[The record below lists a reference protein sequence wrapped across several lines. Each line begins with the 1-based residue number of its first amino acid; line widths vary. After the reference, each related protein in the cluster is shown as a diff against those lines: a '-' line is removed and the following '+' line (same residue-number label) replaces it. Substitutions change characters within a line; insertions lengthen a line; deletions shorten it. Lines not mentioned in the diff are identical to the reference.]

1 MERRA
6 TLDKFLVTALP
17 QADTALAPGIGH
29 TATYHTDATLNT
41 GIPATKPTLL
51 LPNGAPAYHPISVA
65 AQILGLHPR
74 TLRLWE
80 AAGLLRPKL
89 RGIQRLFSNDDLRRV
104 LCIHRMI
111 HDEGIG
117 IASIIRLV
125 ALAPCWEIV
134 RCPADVC
141 AACSAFRR
149 GGIPCWKQTR
159 RACPKGPEQCQKCD
173 VYLQGQEAA
182 CIPRRSR
189 RKRDASASEGPKA

>member
-74 TLRLWE
+74 TIRLYE
-80 AAGLLRPKL
+80 AAGLLRPKRRCL
-89 RGIQRLFSNDDLRRV
+89 QRLFSNDDLRRV
-104 LCIHRMI
+104 LCIRRMI
-111 HDEGIG
+111 HEDVIS
-117 IASIIRLV
+117 IAGPERLL
-125 ALAPCWEIV
+125 ALAPSWEV
-134 RCPADVC
+134 TR
-141 AACSAFRR
+141 CSAETFAEDAPGVAGQLTGLRLR
-149 GGIPCWKQTR
+149 ADARLAGGGDDESPVLFLDQ
-159 RACPKGPEQCQKCD
+159 PG
-173 VYLQGQEAA
+173 LQELAHAA
-182 CIPRRSR
+182 A
-189 RKRDASASEGPKA
+189 DAVQG